1 MCREMRFKQSVLPAK
16 NENPSDWPAT
26 RILVVD
32 DDVELCELVD
42 QYLRS
47 QGFEV
52 DAVHDGTTGVAR
64 ALSPER

>member
-1 MCREMRFKQSVLPAK
+1 MSTSPTPTRG
-16 NENPSDWPAT
+16 DWETT

-47 QGFEV
+47 QPRQHPDLFAKRTLQENGSAGDEC
-52 DAVHDGTTGVAR
+52 D
-64 ALSPER
+64 